1 MKKLSDYIVDNI
13 ENIIDYDVDAI
24 VFEENGEECQNLQ
37 KRGLIVEHNVYK
49 PFGNTTLSYRIDKE
63 DGSPGHQTHI
73 HVYSKSGQLYA
84 MNIDGTTHDGS
95 KAQLSKKAQ
104 KILLDLGFN
113 VPKDGI
119 LEWLKMDNRMLL
131 LD

>member
-1 MKKLSDYIVDNI
+1 
-13 ENIIDYDVDAI
+13 
-24 VFEENGEECQNLQ
+24 
-37 KRGLIVEHNVYK
+37 
-49 PFGNTTLSYRIDKE
+49 
-63 DGSPGHQTHI
+63 
-73 HVYSKSGQLYA
+73 